1 MDTLTIRPALE
12 IDLPIILA
20 LIRELADYE
29 HLTAHVVAT
38 DDDLRASLFGDQPRA
53 EVVLALADGTAAGF
67 AVFFHNYSTFLGRA
81 GLYLEDLFVRPRW
94 RRQGIGKA
102 LLRHVARTA
111 VERRCGRFEWAVLDW
126 NRPAIDFYKAAGAQP
141 MDEWT
146 VFRLTG
152 DALMRFAHVEPT

>member
-1 MDTLTIRPALE
+1 MSAAFAIRLASE
-12 IDLPIILA
+12 SDVSDVLA
-20 LIRELADYE
+20 LIKELAEYE
-29 HLTAHVVAT
+29 HLSHEVTT
-38 DDDLRASLFGDQPRA
+38 TESELRASLFGPKPAA
-53 EVVLALADGTAAGF
+53 EVVLAEADDTAVGF

-81 GLYLEDLFVRPRW
+81 GIYLEDLFVRPPW

-102 LLRHVARTA
+102 LLKHVARTA

-126 NRPAIDFYKAAGAQP
+126 NTPAIDFYKGAGARP

-152 DALMRFAHVEPT
+152 EALARFAGT